1 MSNTMQIAMNTVV
14 TMTYQLKN
22 SDGEVLESSSEPVA
36 YLHGGY
42 DNIFPK
48 VEEAMHGK
56 NVGDVV
62 TVDLQPVD
70 AFGEFDEELVQIEPA
85 SAFPADELKVGMQFE
100 GEDETSGEVI
110 LYTVTEIADDKVV
123 VDGNH
128 PWAGERVM
136 FTATVTDVRKAIP
149 EEISHQHVHGAG
161 GHHH

>member
-1 MSNTMQIAMNTVV
+1 MQVAMNTVV
-14 TMTYQLKN
+14 TMTYKLQN
-22 SDGEVLESSSEPVA
+22 SDGDTLEESKDPVA

-56 NVGDVV
+56 NVGDLIEVSL
-62 TVDLQPVD
+62 DPED
-70 AFGEFDEELVQIEPA
+70 AFGEYDDALVQIEPA
-85 SAFPADELKVGMQFE
+85 SAFPSQDLKVGMQFE
-100 GEDETSGEVI
+100 GEDETGDVI
-110 LYTVTEIADDKVV
+110 LYTITDIADGKVV

-128 PWAGERVM
+128 PWAGQRLL
-136 FTATVTDVRKAIP
+136 FTATIASVRSANQ